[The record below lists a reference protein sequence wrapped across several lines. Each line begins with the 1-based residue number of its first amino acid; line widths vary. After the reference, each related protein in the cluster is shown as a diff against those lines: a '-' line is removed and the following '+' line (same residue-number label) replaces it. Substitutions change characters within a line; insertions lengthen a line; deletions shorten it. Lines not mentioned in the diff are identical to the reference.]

1 LGRTSLQMWRPK
13 SCTQTLPIAN
23 NIWGN
28 GGQCRT
34 LHIYRTM
41 TSTTTPENKTLTLN
55 IGNDYNFLENVIAII
70 EQLDLEP
77 LQKQFM
83 THRWLQQVIQLE
95 RLWKRYRFGYYLSRI
110 VTIVGGVI
118 VPALVSFN
126 ISSDNTKVLFGWLT
140 LGLSQIVAISASLE
154 EFLQYGK
161 LYCEYRN
168 SAELMKMEA
177 WHFFQ
182 FSGPYKK
189 FTSHRSAYTMFA
201 GRVEKIIEQDLEVL
215 NQVAEEQEKQ
225 EEQSFESMENQDTIK
240 GKN

>member
-1 LGRTSLQMWRPK
+1 MWRPK

-55 IGNDYNFLENVIAII
+55 IGKDYNFLENVIAII
-70 EQLDLEP
+70 EQL
-77 LQKQFM
+77 
-83 THRWLQQVIQLE
+83 
-95 RLWKRYRFGYYLSRI
+95 
-110 VTIVGGVI
+110 
-118 VPALVSFN
+118 
-126 ISSDNTKVLFGWLT
+126 
-140 LGLSQIVAISASLE
+140 
-154 EFLQYGK
+154 
-161 LYCEYRN
+161 
-168 SAELMKMEA
+168 
-177 WHFFQ
+177 
-182 FSGPYKK
+182 
-189 FTSHRSAYTMFA
+189 
-201 GRVEKIIEQDLEVL
+201 DLEVL